1 MKKVLLKKKWQTYW
15 EFLTMLPTALKTK
28 NNYNLKENGK
38 LDFNLMEVKKIL
50 EILNSSYEDIF
61 FEKNVTQKSDNA
73 FEEKEE

>member
-1 MKKVLLKKKWQTYW
+1 MYPKLIGKRNEKGFTQEKMANLLGIS
-15 EFLTMLPTALKTK
+15 K

-61 FEKNVTQKSDNA
+61 FEKNVTKMSDNV